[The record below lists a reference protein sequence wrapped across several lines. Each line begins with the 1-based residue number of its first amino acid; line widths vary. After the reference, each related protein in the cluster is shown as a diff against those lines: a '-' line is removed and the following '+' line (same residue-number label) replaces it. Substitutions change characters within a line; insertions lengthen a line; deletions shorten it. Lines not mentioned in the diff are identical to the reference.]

1 MRGFCEIINS
11 AIHPYQ
17 NLRMLKKVE
26 SEGLDKMKF
35 AKEWVNRG
43 TATIEAFLAKSKG
56 KYCFGDEVTL
66 ADAFFYPHIV
76 GGIARFGVQIDEYP
90 NCWTVLKNLQELEQF
105 RLAEPKAQPDF

>member
-1 MRGFCEIINS
+1 
-11 AIHPYQ
+11 
-17 NLRMLKKVE
+17 MLNKIE

-35 AKEWVNRG
+35 AKEWIYKG
-43 TATIEAFLAKSKG
+43 TATIEKFLAKSKG

-90 NCWTVLKNLQELEQF
+90 NCKAVLSNLQELEQF
-105 RLAEPKAQPDF
+105 RLSEPKYQPDF